1 MAKDRSRFVC
11 QACGAVSPKWQGRCD
26 ACGEWNTLIE
36 ETTAPRG
43 PGPAAKTAGGRRVEF
58 VGLKGESAPP
68 SRIVTG
74 IAELDRVL
82 GGGFVPASA
91 VLVGG
96 DPGIGK
102 STILL
107 QAAARLASG
116 GRRVLYISG
125 EEAVEQVRLRAARLG
140 LSDSPMELA
149 AASALRDIGA
159 SLEQESDAALVVMD
173 SIQTVWLDAL

>member
-68 SRIVTG
+68 PRI
-74 IAELDRVL
+74 AAQQASNQAK
-82 GGGFVPASA
+82 PAS
-91 VLVGG
+91 
-96 DPGIGK
+96 K
-102 STILL
+102 RNT
-107 QAAARLASG
+107 AAG
-116 GRRVLYISG
+116 
-125 EEAVEQVRLRAARLG
+125 QP
-140 LSDSPMELA
+140 LS
-149 AASALRDIGA
+149 
-159 SLEQESDAALVVMD
+159 
-173 SIQTVWLDAL
+173 

>member
-68 SRIVTG
+68 PRTIRI
-74 IAELDRVL
+74 
-82 GGGFVPASA
+82 GGAP
-91 VLVGG
+91 
-96 DPGIGK
+96 
-102 STILL
+102 
-107 QAAARLASG
+107 SG
-116 GRRVLYISG
+116 
-125 EEAVEQVRLRAARLG
+125 
-140 LSDSPMELA
+140 
-149 AASALRDIGA
+149 
-159 SLEQESDAALVVMD
+159 
-173 SIQTVWLDAL
+173 WLW

>member
-26 ACGEWNTLIE
+26 ACGDWNTLIE

-68 SRIVTG
+68 PRIVTG

-91 VLVGG
+91 LEVAPALGR
-96 DPGIGK
+96 
-102 STILL
+102 
-107 QAAARLASG
+107 RLAKS
-116 GRRVLYISG
+116 S
-125 EEAVEQVRLRAARLG
+125 EANTSAWPVCPSRSFARTRPLKV
-140 LSDSPMELA
+140 S
-149 AASALRDIGA
+149 R
-159 SLEQESDAALVVMD
+159 MD
-173 SIQTVWLDAL
+173 SASFGERLVE